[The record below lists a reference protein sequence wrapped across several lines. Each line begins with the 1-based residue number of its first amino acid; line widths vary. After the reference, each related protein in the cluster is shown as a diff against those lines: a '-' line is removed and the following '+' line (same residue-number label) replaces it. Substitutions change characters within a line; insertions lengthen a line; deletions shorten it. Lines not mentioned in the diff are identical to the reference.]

1 MQKRIGAEQWLEL
14 IQSRR
19 SIRRFQ
25 PDIVPSE
32 IIEKLLDAANWAPSA
47 HNRQPW
53 RFAVIADPELK
64 QYLAST
70 MGARLRE
77 DLMADGL
84 AEETI
89 ERDVTR
95 SYRRITSAPLLILV
109 CLSMED
115 MDRYSDDRRQQHEN
129 TMAIQSTAMAGQN
142 LLLAAQALDIG
153 ACWMCAPLF
162 CPEAVKGCLQL
173 PATWQLQGL
182 IAVGY
187 PAETWEKT
195 RRPIAEL
202 IKYRP

>member
-115 MDRYSDDRRQQHEN
+115 MDRYSDDRRQ
-129 TMAIQSTAMAGQN
+129 
-142 LLLAAQALDIG
+142 
-153 ACWMCAPLF
+153 
-162 CPEAVKGCLQL
+162 
-173 PATWQLQGL
+173 
-182 IAVGY
+182 
-187 PAETWEKT
+187 
-195 RRPIAEL
+195 
-202 IKYRP
+202 

>member
-1 MQKRIGAEQWLEL
+1 
-14 IQSRR
+14 
-19 SIRRFQ
+19 
-25 PDIVPSE
+25 
-32 IIEKLLDAANWAPSA
+32 
-47 HNRQPW
+47 
-53 RFAVIADPELK
+53 
-64 QYLAST
+64 
-70 MGARLRE
+70 
-77 DLMADGL
+77 
-84 AEETI
+84 
-89 ERDVTR
+89 
-95 SYRRITSAPLLILV
+95 
-109 CLSMED
+109 
-115 MDRYSDDRRQQHEN
+115 
-129 TMAIQSTAMAGQN
+129 MAIQSTAMAGQN